1 MLDCQL
7 KHDYIGKK
15 SYSILSYESNDQC
28 WEIMRG
34 GLSNSVP
41 RLAPSITVVEL
52 GVIHLVHVASQI
64 WTQGDATSHF
74 LRHLKRRA
82 GGGLA
87 YSNIRLALC
96 DVATSYTNRMLA
108 ILPL

>member
-1 MLDCQL
+1 M
-7 KHDYIGKK
+7 
-15 SYSILSYESNDQC
+15 
-28 WEIMRG
+28 WEIYGGG

-64 WTQGDATSHF
+64 W
-74 LRHLKRRA
+74 
-82 GGGLA
+82 

-96 DVATSYTNRMLA
+96 DVATSYTNQMLA
-108 ILPL
+108 ILLRYSHSKK

>member
-7 KHDYIGKK
+7 THDLIGKK

-28 WEIMRG
+28 RKIMRG
-34 GLSNSVP
+34 VSNSVP

-64 WTQGDATSHF
+64 WTQGDVH
-74 LRHLKRRA
+74 HQ
-82 GGGLA
+82 G
-87 YSNIRLALC
+87 RL
-96 DVATSYTNRMLA
+96 VIMEVS
-108 ILPL
+108 

>member
-1 MLDCQL
+1 
-7 KHDYIGKK
+7 
-15 SYSILSYESNDQC
+15 
-28 WEIMRG
+28 MRG

-64 WTQGDATSHF
+64 W
-74 LRHLKRRA
+74 
-82 GGGLA
+82 

-96 DVATSYTNRMLA
+96 DVAISKPDAGYTTTVLTLQEVTRKPFIN
-108 ILPL
+108 

>member
-1 MLDCQL
+1 MNQTTNVEN
-7 KHDYIGKK
+7 
-15 SYSILSYESNDQC
+15 YE
-28 WEIMRG
+28 G

-64 WTQGDATSHF
+64 W
-74 LRHLKRRA
+74 
-82 GGGLA
+82 

-96 DVATSYTNRMLA
+96 DVAT
-108 ILPL
+108 

>member
-1 MLDCQL
+1 MNQTTTVEN
-7 KHDYIGKK
+7 
-15 SYSILSYESNDQC
+15 YE
-28 WEIMRG
+28 G

-41 RLAPSITVVEL
+41 WLAPSITVVEL

-108 ILPL
+108 ILLRYSHSKK